1 MTIPCCVMVRF
12 NTTSSMRA
20 MEWSYITHLG
30 LQLMVGLVVCFARS
44 RL

>member
-1 MTIPCCVMVRF
+1 
-12 NTTSSMRA
+12 